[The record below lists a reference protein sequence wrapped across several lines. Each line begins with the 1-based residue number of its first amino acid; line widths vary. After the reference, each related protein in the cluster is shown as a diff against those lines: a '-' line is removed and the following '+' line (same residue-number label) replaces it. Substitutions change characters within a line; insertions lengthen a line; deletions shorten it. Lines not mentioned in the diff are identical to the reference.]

1 MGNYSLPE
9 LPYGYGDLAPFL
21 SEPLLKV
28 HHTGHH
34 QKYVNQA
41 NALLE
46 KMDKARTEGTMLNMR
61 CEAQAL
67 AFNVGGHILHSHY
80 WQNMRPASSGGG
92 GEPGGRIGDSINTE
106 FGSFERFKKEFT
118 EAANSVESSGWAVLT
133 YCKQTG
139 HIYITQVKDHD
150 LFVIPDHRLLLVMD
164 VWEHAYYLDY
174 KNEKSRYSAAFW
186 DVVDWETVDRRLEKI
201 LGE

>member
-1 MGNYSLPE
+1 M
-9 LPYGYGDLAPFL
+9 
-21 SEPLLKV
+21 
-28 HHTGHH
+28 
-34 QKYVNQA
+34 
-41 NALLE
+41 
-46 KMDKARTEGTMLNMR
+46 
-61 CEAQAL
+61 
-67 AFNVGGHILHSHY
+67 
-80 WQNMRPASSGGG
+80 
-92 GEPGGRIGDSINTE
+92 
-106 FGSFERFKKEFT
+106 
-118 EAANSVESSGWAVLT
+118 ESSGWAVLT

-139 HIYITQVKDHD
+139 HIYITQVMDHD